1 MRHQP
6 LGLSSSLTLMFTG
19 AVKGSASEHDSVGG
33 NAGGDAVLSMNPP
46 VCIVVFSCFGPSQ
59 KRRVWGRTG
68 GWGVQ
73 RAGVSTQK
81 GTGGTH
87 LFNP

>member
-1 MRHQP
+1 MRCQP
-6 LGLSSSLTLMFTG
+6 LGVLSSLTLMFTG
-19 AVKGSASEHDSVGG
+19 TVKGSASERNGVGG
-33 NAGGDAVLSMNPP
+33 NVGGDAVPSMNPP
-46 VCIVVFSCFGPSQ
+46 VCVVAFSCFGPSQ
-59 KRRVWGRTG
+59 KQRVWGRVG

-81 GTGGTH
+81 GKGGTH